1 MANKQFPSVE
11 EADEHG
17 IVAIGGDFE
26 PETLIEAYRQ
36 GIFPWTVGGYPY
48 VWFAPP
54 MRAVLFFEDFH
65 ISQSLK
71 KIRRK
76 EPFTFRIDTNFDGV
90 ITGCA
95 RAKNRK
101 HRGTWLTPEYM
112 NGYRALY
119 ERGYCHCIEAY
130 EGEKLVGG
138 IYGVSVGKLFSAES
152 MFYTKPNASK
162 LALCFLV
169 DYLQERGVQWIDC
182 QVLNE
187 FTRDLGAV
195 EIKRERFTAMVA
207 EYAATDMQLFAK

>member
-1 MANKQFPSVE
+1 MSAKQFPPVE

-26 PETLIEAYRQ
+26 PATLIEAYRA

-54 MRAVLFFEDFH
+54 VRAVLFFEDFH

-71 KIRRK
+71 KLRKK
-76 EPFTFRIDTNFDGV
+76 EPFTFKIDSNFDGV
-90 ITGCA
+90 IEGCS

-101 HRGTWLTPEYM
+101 HKGTWLTPEYI

-119 ERGYCHCIEAY
+119 DLGYCHCIEAY
-130 EGEKLVGG
+130 MGNNLVGG
-138 IYGVSVGKLFSAES
+138 IYGVAIGKLFSAES
-152 MFYTKPNASK
+152 MYYDEPNASK

-169 DYLQERGVQWIDC
+169 DYLKERGVEWIDC
-182 QVLNE
+182 QVLNP
-187 FTRDLGAV
+187 FTQALGAV
-195 EIKRERFTAMVA
+195 EIQRPLFTRMVA
-207 EYAATDMQLFAK
+207 EAVESEIRLFS